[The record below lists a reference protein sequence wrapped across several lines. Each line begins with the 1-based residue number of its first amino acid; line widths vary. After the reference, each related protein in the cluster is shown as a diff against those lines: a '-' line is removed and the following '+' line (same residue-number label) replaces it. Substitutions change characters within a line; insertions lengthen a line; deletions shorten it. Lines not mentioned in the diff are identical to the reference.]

1 MLPDASLLTY
11 FPLCMICS
19 IGWSTVLIFI
29 TRVKSLWTP
38 ICFWN
43 CAVKQA
49 RSSLCSKIHLWCDY
63 LRHYVIAVICKAYSN
78 LSKLVMMEMM
88 ILCDFFLMSEAV
100 LFLTF
105 RFLVSVLMVNP
116 FLMYRKNILRIFWIT

>member
-1 MLPDASLLTY
+1 MLPDTSLLTD

-19 IGWSTVLIFI
+19 IGWSTVFVFI
-29 TRVKSLWTP
+29 TSVKSLWTP
-38 ICFWN
+38 ICFLN

-49 RSSLCSKIHLWCDY
+49 RSNLCSKIHLWCDY

-78 LSKLVMMEMM
+78 LSKLIMMEMM
-88 ILCDFFLMSEAV
+88 ILCVFLMSEAV